1 MPHRQD
7 RLIQWLL
14 GSLELQTSLFHLGQ
28 YCGSWQ
34 ASTTGLAR
42 AGFHVILNGD
52 CWLHLPDTGQKHAL
66 KAGDAVFFLRDV
78 RHLISP
84 FSDLQDATKAP
95 RVPMAALD
103 LAAPRS
109 TALACGFFDFRAPLN
124 HLFLDS
130 FPDYVI
136 AAQERQKLS
145 ELRPLFDLLLKEA
158 KQEGDVPSPLI
169 TRLVDLMFFYVI
181 RHLCQ
186 CQEVSAGLWAVLSRP
201 EFTVLFD
208 AIVSAPARDWS
219 VDDMAG
225 LTHMSRTRF
234 FKRFSE
240 AAGISPAFFLAQV
253 RMQLATQWIAE
264 GMSLSRAA
272 ESVGYQS
279 DAAFSRAFK
288 KITGTLPGA
297 YRRASLAQD
306 RLAA

>member
-1 MPHRQD
+1 MPQRQD

-42 AGFHVILNGD
+42 AGFHVILSGD
-52 CWLHLPDTGQKHAL
+52 CWLHLPDRGQKHAL
-66 KAGDAVFFLRDV
+66 KAGDAVFFLRDA

-84 FSDLQDATKAP
+84 CADLKEASQAP
-95 RVPMAALD
+95 RMPMEEIDLNVPC
-103 LAAPRS
+103 S

-136 AAQERQKLS
+136 AAQERQ
-145 ELRPLFDLLLKEA
+145 ELPEVRPLFELLRKEA
-158 KQEGDVPSPLI
+158 TVPGEVPSPLI

-181 RHLCQ
+181 RYLCRR
-186 CQEVSAGLWAVLSRP
+186 QEVSTGLWAVLSRP

-208 AIVSAPARDWS
+208 AIVSAPARDWN

-225 LTHMSRTRF
+225 LTCMSRTRF

-240 AAGISPAFFLAQV
+240 AAGTSPAFFVAQV
-253 RMQLATQWIAE
+253 RMQLATQWIAD
-264 GMSLSRAA
+264 GMSLARAA
-272 ESVGYQS
+272 ELVGYQS

-297 YRRASLAQD
+297 YRRAAQE
-306 RLAA
+306 RLDA